1 MYRGTVDSSIIQ
13 WVAERPSHL
22 SSPSLIAAFGGWND
36 AGEAASGAVTYL
48 ADTLG
53 ATCVARADAEMIFD
67 FQSHR
72 PRVEI
77 VDGEVQGPVVLPH
90 LELWATPP
98 ETSQG
103 LLLVRG
109 SEPSMRWPSI
119 CRWIMDVAEELGV
132 AHLVTLGALIAD
144 VPHTRP
150 VRVSAMST
158 PPELTE
164 TLNPRRPDYSGPSGI
179 TSMMHAAAVDRG
191 LPSMSLWAAIPHY
204 IGGGQN
210 PDASLTLLHALNTLL
225 GIRPD
230 YSGMEQN
237 VADYRQQIEE
247 AVASSPQASAMIEEL
262 ERTYDEQT
270 DEADAFGQIPSGD
283 AIAAEFERFLRD
295 QSPPGDDPGP
305 GV

>member
-1 MYRGTVDSSIIQ
+1 MVYRGTVDSALFQ

-22 SSPSLIAAFGGWND
+22 RSPVLLAAFGGWND
-36 AGEAASGAVTYL
+36 AGEAASGAVSYL
-48 ADTLG
+48 ADTFD

-77 VDGEVQGPVVLPH
+77 VDGEGRGPVRFPH
-90 LELWATPP
+90 LEMWATPP
-98 ETSQG
+98 DVSPG

-109 SEPSMRWPSI
+109 LEPSMRWPSL
-119 CRWIMDVAEELGV
+119 CRWILDAAQEFG
-132 AHLVTLGALIAD
+132 ASHIVTLGALIAD

-150 VRVSAMST
+150 IRVSAIST
-158 PPELTE
+158 PPALTE
-164 TLNPRRPDYSGPSGI
+164 SLNPRRPDYSGPAGI
-179 TSMMHAAAVDRG
+179 TSVLHAGAVDRG

-210 PDASLTLLHALNTLL
+210 PDASLTLLHALNTVI
-225 GIRPD
+225 GVRPD
-230 YSGMEQN
+230 YSGMEQS

-247 AVASSPQASAMIEEL
+247 AVASSPQASSMIEEL
-262 ERTYDEQT
+262 ERAYDEQT
-270 DEADAFGQIPSGD
+270 DEADVFGQIPSGD

-295 QSPPGDDPGP
+295 QSPPSDD
-305 GV
+305 VS